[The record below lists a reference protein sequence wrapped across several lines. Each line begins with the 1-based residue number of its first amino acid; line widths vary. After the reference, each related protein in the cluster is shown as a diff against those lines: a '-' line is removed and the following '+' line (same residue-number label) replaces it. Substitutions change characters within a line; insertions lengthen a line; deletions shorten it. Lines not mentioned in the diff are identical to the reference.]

1 MVKYALLFCFLFVGS
16 FSTPTFIIEPKLK
29 TGQTASVV
37 EILGNHEAYI
47 VDVDLVDD
55 YETITVLN
63 EQIAEVIS

>member
-1 MVKYALLFCFLFVGS
+1 MKVKLYDN
-16 FSTPTFIIEPKLK
+16 IKLK